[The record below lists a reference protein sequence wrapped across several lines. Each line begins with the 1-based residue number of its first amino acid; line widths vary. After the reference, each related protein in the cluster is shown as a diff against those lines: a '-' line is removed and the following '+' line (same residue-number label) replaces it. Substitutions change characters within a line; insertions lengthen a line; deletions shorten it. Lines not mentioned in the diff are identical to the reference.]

1 MATPQTATFNKQLK
15 QALKHYAD
23 PDRLAKE
30 SVLAT
35 AYFLGHA
42 GSTEGEAHW
51 GVLLRQLLLR
61 AGHSLWGETAPQ
73 SRDEVEAAWQE
84 LLAAPGSLRYHY
96 LVLELRY
103 FQEFFRPR
111 SLQQI
116 WQEFLQQ
123 SRAEFYRDV
132 DRAVEA
138 LAEALLTLLQPGAR
152 LEPLPRTEPLLG
164 REALLERTRVALMAG
179 QSVALRGASGAGKS
193 SLAAQIAARWATPA
207 VFWYTVRPELSD
219 RLYPLL
225 YALGAFFHRHG
236 VSSLW
241 RALAA
246 NQGRLDDVALLIT
259 LARRDLAALHDQHPL
274 FVFDEVD
281 LWPAGES
288 DTLRI
293 KQFLAA
299 LQEGAPTLFVGQQ
312 VDVPAAHHLTVDALT
327 VGTTGALLSENDLQF
342 GLAEVERLH
351 RETGG
356 NPRLLWLCINLLK
369 EGESLANILAAGTEH
384 AQPFEIYLNLLWQ
397 RLGATERRLLHAL
410 SVYPASAPRDPW
422 PAGVLTQLQARHL
435 VSYDQAGGVTLLPG
449 VRTAMLGTLS
459 AEQREEL
466 HRQAGA
472 LYAARADYTLAAYHF
487 HHGAAPDIAVR
498 LWYPHRRQE
507 IARGQAA
514 TAEDIFHNI
523 SIDRLKKKDQQT
535 LKIIRAELHQLIGNL
550 TAGLDALG
558 DLDGEDEADDLLL
571 QAQRLEGDFLDALG
585 APEQALD
592 AYADGLASLAQLQQ
606 QAVDLHVRRGMVNVR
621 QRRLGDAWQAAQQAR
636 YQAEQLQGLICEE
649 QGDLTAAER
658 YYRTALEIAT
668 AIDDVRGLAE
678 TNRSLC
684 NVYGRR
690 GEGERAARH
699 AAAAIAHYESMGD
712 LVNVALVQSNLA
724 AAYLDAGEFEQVVT
738 VGTPAFEFF
747 RQHGYAHRLAGTACN
762 LAEAHYELGDLDAAQ
777 ALAELALRQEEPL
790 AAPYARYTQALVAEA
805 RQETEAALQLLT
817 ECRTIAQANED
828 IFIEAYAWSKRAELL
843 ATVDRAAT
851 ERVEAARHA
860 MSLFQRLGME
870 AMAAEAEQWA

>member
-1 MATPQTATFNKQLK
+1 MATSQTATFDKQLK

-23 PDRLAKE
+23 PERLAKE

-42 GSTEGEAHW
+42 GSTNSEATW

-73 SRDEVEAAWQE
+73 SRAEVEAAWQE
-84 LLAAPGSLRYHY
+84 LLAAPGSPRYHY

-152 LEPLPRTEPLLG
+152 LEPLPSTEPLLG
-164 REALLERTRVALMAG
+164 REALLERTRVALNAG
-179 QSVALRGASGAGKS
+179 QSVAFRGASGAGKS

-259 LARRDLAALHDQHPL
+259 LARRDLAALRDQEPL

-281 LWPAGES
+281 LWPPGES

-327 VGTTGALLSENDLQF
+327 VGTTGALLSENGLQF

-369 EGESLANILAAGTEH
+369 EGESLANILAAETEH
-384 AQPFEIYLNLLWQ
+384 TQPFEIYLNLLWQ
-397 RLGATERRLLHAL
+397 RLDGPERRLLHAL
-410 SVYPASAPRDPW
+410 SVYPAYAPRDPW
-422 PAGVLTQLQARHL
+422 PAPILTQLHARHL
-435 VSYDQAGGVTLLPG
+435 VSYDQAGGVALLPG

-466 HRQAGA
+466 HRQAGG
-472 LYAARADYTLAAYHF
+472 LYAAARRLHIGCLSLSSWRRARHC
-487 HHGAAPDIAVR
+487 GAALVSPT
-498 LWYPHRRQE
+498 P
-507 IARGQAA
+507 AR
-514 TAEDIFHNI
+514 
-523 SIDRLKKKDQQT
+523 DRP
-535 LKIIRAELHQLIGNL
+535 RPGRNGGGNL
-550 TAGLDALG
+550 PQH
-558 DLDGEDEADDLLL
+558 LDGSSPEEGAADAHDHP
-571 QAQRLEGDFLDALG
+571 RR
-585 APEQALD
+585 AP
-592 AYADGLASLAQLQQ
+592 
-606 QAVDLHVRRGMVNVR
+606 
-621 QRRLGDAWQAAQQAR
+621 
-636 YQAEQLQGLICEE
+636 
-649 QGDLTAAER
+649 
-658 YYRTALEIAT
+658 
-668 AIDDVRGLAE
+668 
-678 TNRSLC
+678 
-684 NVYGRR
+684 
-690 GEGERAARH
+690 
-699 AAAAIAHYESMGD
+699 
-712 LVNVALVQSNLA
+712 
-724 AAYLDAGEFEQVVT
+724 
-738 VGTPAFEFF
+738 P
-747 RQHGYAHRLAGTACN
+747 
-762 LAEAHYELGDLDAAQ
+762 
-777 ALAELALRQEEPL
+777 
-790 AAPYARYTQALVAEA
+790 
-805 RQETEAALQLLT
+805 
-817 ECRTIAQANED
+817 
-828 IFIEAYAWSKRAELL
+828 
-843 ATVDRAAT
+843 VDRKSGG
-851 ERVEAARHA
+851 RIGRARR
-860 MSLFQRLGME
+860 SGG
-870 AMAAEAEQWA
+870 